1 MSSPA
6 NAAPIEGAPSK
17 PEKFPPTFYYA
28 NAIELLERLAHYGM
42 YIGLTLYLTKIVGFD
57 DTATGDL
64 TALFRSVGSFWP
76 ILAGAIA
83 DRIGFRRALVVAF
96 SLYALGYAGLFGFP
110 VKALAPVALI
120 FCAIAGGFMKP
131 VITGTVVRTAPEGR
145 QTEGFAVFYRMVNS
159 GSVVGKTLA
168 YFVRVM
174 LSLRYVMVTSV
185 IASLGALVLAIFGY
199 KEPERGKVQPKG
211 SFADEIRHLAR
222 GWVEALSNVRFT
234 AFLVIFAGFYFM
246 IEQFYMTLPKY
257 VTRHIDAKAPLE
269 IITLVNPAF
278 IALFQ
283 GVVTK
288 ATKQIKPV
296 TTMMLG
302 VILGALSMLV
312 MGIVPGILGTVLS
325 CAIFAFAEMTFSPR
339 FYDYIASFAPPGRT
353 GMYMG
358 LAFVPAVLGSALG
371 GVVSGRM
378 IARYLPEDGARSPL
392 AVWGTYAALGLVCGA
407 AMLVYRKVFP
417 PPQDTTAEKAAS

>member
-6 NAAPIEGAPSK
+6 TDAPLEGVPSK

-42 YIGLTLYLTKIVGFD
+42 YIGLTLYLTKVVGYG

-64 TALFRSVGSFWP
+64 TGLFRTVGSFCP

-120 FCAIAGGFMKP
+120 FCAIGGGFMKP
-131 VITGTVVRTAPEGR
+131 VITGTVIRTAPEGR
-145 QTEGFAVFYRMVNS
+145 QTEGFAVFYRMINT

-168 YFVRVM
+168 YLVRVM
-174 LSLRYVMVTSV
+174 VSLRYVMVTSV
-185 IASLGALVLAIFGY
+185 IASLGALAIAVFAY
-199 KEPERGKVQPKG
+199 KEPERGKVEPKG
-211 SFADEIRHLAR
+211 SLSDEIGHLAK
-222 GWVEALSNVRFT
+222 GWLEA
-234 AFLVIFAGFYFM
+234 
-246 IEQFYMTLPKY
+246 
-257 VTRHIDAKAPLE
+257 
-269 IITLVNPAF
+269 LVNPAL

-283 GVVTK
+283 GAVTK
-288 ATKQIKPV
+288 VTKQIKPV
-296 TTMMLG
+296 TTMTLG
-302 VILGALSMLV
+302 VTLGALSMLV
-312 MGIVPGILGTVLS
+312 MGVVPGILGTILS

-339 FYDYIASFAPPGRT
+339 FYDYIASFAPPGRA

-378 IARYLPEDGARSPL
+378 IARFLPEDGPRSPL
-392 AVWGTYAALGLVCGA
+392 TVWAAYAGLGLACAG
-407 AMLVYRKVFP
+407 AMLIYRKVFP
-417 PPQDTTAEKAAS
+417 PQESTPVKVPS

>member
-1 MSSPA
+1 VV
-6 NAAPIEGAPSK
+6 G
-17 PEKFPPTFYYA
+17 
-28 NAIELLERLAHYGM
+28 YG
-42 YIGLTLYLTKIVGFD
+42 

-64 TALFRSVGSFWP
+64 TGLFRTVGSFCP

-120 FCAIAGGFMKP
+120 FCAIGGGFMKP
-131 VITGTVVRTAPEGR
+131 VITGTVIRTAPEGR
-145 QTEGFAVFYRMVNS
+145 QTDGFAVFYRMINT

-168 YFVRVM
+168 YLVRVM
-174 LSLRYVMVTSV
+174 VSLRYVMVTSV
-185 IASLGALVLAIFGY
+185 IASLGALAIAVFAY
-199 KEPERGKVQPKG
+199 KEPERGKVEPKG
-211 SFADEIRHLAR
+211 SLGDEIGHLAK
-222 GWVEALSNVRFT
+222 GWLEALSNVRFT

-257 VTRHIDAKAPLE
+257 VTRHIDPKAPLE
-269 IITLVNPAF
+269 IITLVNPAL

-283 GVVTK
+283 GAVTK
-288 ATKQIKPV
+288 VTKQIKPV
-296 TTMMLG
+296 TTMTLG
-302 VILGALSMLV
+302 VTLGALSMLV
-312 MGIVPGILGTVLS
+312 MGVVPGILGTILS

-339 FYDYIASFAPPGRT
+339 FYDYIASFAPPGRA

-378 IARYLPEDGARSPL
+378 IARFLPEDGARSPL
-392 AVWGTYAALGLVCGA
+392 TVWAAYAGLGLACAG
-407 AMLVYRKVFP
+407 AMLIYRKVFP
-417 PPQDTTAEKAAS
+417 PQESTPVKVPS